1 MHVAT
6 STCARRAT
14 AAASTCRGATRTRAL
29 SLYKQLQHNKTGLS
43 YELDSTMRD
52 GHHNMQ
58 LFVTGFCR
66 SISSPVEQAHTF
78 ESLRQAYAALEDALD
93 AAPPTTRAAQFWAQF
108 QGVLRKAPALRADVE
123 TLGGFDGPT
132 PAATRYADTIRA
144 AAADTVSGGGGSTDE
159 KKSGDLLLA
168 HAYVRYLA
176 DLFGGSFLGRPTQV
190 ALQLPQPLRFYHT
203 PDHVRLNRKDFIDSF
218 YAALNDAGEAMDAQ
232 RRQALVEEARRAY
245 KCNEAIYLER
255 PGFLL
260 GAAAG
265 VGRYVLGAAKE
276 KLMMSSRR

>member
-6 STCARRAT
+6 SICARRAT
-14 AAASTCRGATRTRAL
+14 AAASTRRGATRTRAL

-132 PAATRYADTIRA
+132 PAAARYADTIRA
-144 AAADTVSGGGGSTDE
+144 AAADTVTG
-159 KKSGDLLLA
+159 GDLLLA
-168 HAYVRYLA
+168 HGYVRYLA